1 MRYTVLLLAL
11 LVMFGGCN
19 DDSSAESNSQNQSTT
34 TDAQLYMLGKNAA
47 GFTFYKNST
56 DTLVKNGG
64 SGHPDSHLRTRY
76 NAIAAQ
82 HLDANGKVK
91 AGTVFADSSLIVKE
105 LINNGVLTTYV
116 FLFKKKGDA
125 NADAN
130 GWVWAETSPTGTPT
144 YPVTN
149 KGAGCIGCHSA
160 GIDYTRMNDTHP

>member
-1 MRYTVLLLAL
+1 MRYSAVLL
-11 LVMFGGCN
+11 VSVIFMIGCK
-19 DDSSAESNSQNQSTT
+19 DEDSPSTPNTNASTT
-34 TDAQLYMLGKNAA
+34 TEAQLYMMGQSAA

-56 DTLVKNGG
+56 DTLTKNGG

-91 AGTVFADSSLIVKE
+91 TGTVFPDSSLIVKE
-105 LINNGVLTTYV
+105 LINNNVLTTYV
-116 FLFKKKGDA
+116 FLFKKKGDT

-130 GWVWAETSPTGTPT
+130 GWVWAETSPVGTAT

-149 KGAGCIGCHSA
+149 KGSGCIGCHSS